1 MRTPTWESSA
11 GALATLLN
19 SGAPLNKAD
28 VYVITLANG
37 TVLRWSGADVAI
49 TFGGNTYTLGP
60 GITRSRV
67 RFVVGVEV
75 STLEIQLLDILGT
88 TISGKALLPFI
99 AGRGFYGANLQLLK
113 VFWGLSDTGPV
124 GALNWFTGR
133 VTDCDVDR
141 YEARL
146 SVKSGLELLDTMVPR
161 EVYQPGCLN
170 TLFDSACRVNR
181 QIFVYTS
188 TAAGP
193 TDARRITF
201 AHSLVQAAGHFDRGT
216 VTFTSGPNAG
226 ISRTVRQH
234 STFPFQITVLSPWP
248 FAVAIGHA
256 FQITPGCDK
265 TINTCTNRFGNVI
278 NFRGHPFI
286 PVPETVL

>member
-1 MRTPTWESSA
+1 MRTPFWESSA
-11 GALATLLN
+11 GALAALLN

-28 VYVITLANG
+28 AYIITLSNG
-37 TVLRWSGADVAI
+37 TVLRWSGADVEL

-75 STLEIQLLDILGT
+75 STLDIKLLDILAT

-99 AGRGFYGANLQLLK
+99 AGRGFYGANLRLLK
-113 VFWGLSDTGPV
+113 VFWGIGDTGPV
-124 GALNWFTGR
+124 GALDWFTGR
-133 VTDCDVDR
+133 VTDCDLDR

-170 TLFDSACRVNR
+170 TLYDSACGATRTL
-181 QIFVYTS
+181 FTG
-188 TAAGP
+188 AATGS

-201 AHSLVQAAGHFDRGT
+201 SHNISQPNGWFDRGT
-216 VTFTSGPNAG
+216 LTFTSGPNSG
-226 ISRTVRQH
+226 VSRTVRTH
-234 STFPFQITVLSPWP
+234 VGSDITVLSPWP
-248 FAVAIGHA
+248 FAVASGHS
-256 FQITPGCDK
+256 FSVTRGCDK
-265 TINTCTNRFGNVI
+265 TLGTCTSKFNNRA
-278 NFRGHPFI
+278 NFRGHPFV